1 MKKIRGLQ
9 AAPVSVVTFI
19 HGNSKI
25 ISEWLLKRKK
35 NLHESMS
42 GCGNMDEFWDMRD
55 FRLGTTVLVVDV
67 HVPKV
72 HPQSQAWIFSVTAP
86 VNCPVR
92 YYLLNI
98 YCLFPVHVWRGSQE
112 I

>member
-1 MKKIRGLQ
+1 M
-9 AAPVSVVTFI
+9 VTFI
-19 HGNSKI
+19 HGNGKI
-25 ISEWLLKRKK
+25 ISECFKKKINLL
-35 NLHESMS
+35 ESVP
-42 GCGNMDEFWDMRD
+42 GCGNTDEFWNVRD
-55 FRLGTTVLVVDV
+55 FRLGTTVLVGDV

-98 YCLFPVHVWRGSQE
+98 YCLFPVHVW
-112 I
+112 